1 MISVRR
7 IQIDEGELFKRMRLT
22 ALSESP
28 SAFASTYKAALH
40 RSPESWSEQAN
51 STAQGSDRCT
61 FIAFS
66 DDSPIGIAALYRT
79 EEENDVGELLQ
90 MWVSTEYRGKG
101 VARDLMD
108 AVFQWASANGF
119 RAVVTTIG
127 KGNVRALRFYEEY
140 GFKPKSEASLDGPD
154 NLSIL
159 VKIIDVE
166 QAHAQMCCRV
176 GVGGH
181 GRSVPTRPCGCRGIS
196 V

>member
-22 ALSESP
+22 ALRESP
-28 SAFASTYKAALH
+28 FAFASTYKAALR

-66 DDSPIGIAALYRT
+66 DDSPIAIAALYRT

-90 MWVSTEYRGKG
+90 VWVSPEHRGKG

-119 RAVVTTIG
+119 RTAVATIG
-127 KGNVRALRFYEEY
+127 KDNVRAQRFYQKY
-140 GFKPKSEASLDGPD
+140 GFKPESEASLDGPD
-154 NLSIL
+154 NLDVL
-159 VKIIDVE
+159 VKVIDAKL
-166 QAHAQMCCRV
+166 AHVSREMHAKQS
-176 GVGGH
+176 H
-181 GRSVPTRPCGCRGIS
+181 PHP
-196 V
+196 

>member
-22 ALSESP
+22 ALRESP
-28 SAFASTYKAALH
+28 FAFASTYKAALR

-79 EEENDVGELLQ
+79 EENDVGELLQ
-90 MWVSTEYRGKG
+90 VWVSPEHRGKG

-119 RAVVTTIG
+119 RTAVATIG
-127 KGNVRALRFYEEY
+127 KGNMRARRFYQQY
-140 GFKPKSEASLDGPD
+140 GFKPESEASLDGAD
-154 NLSIL
+154 NPSVL
-159 VKIIDVE
+159 VKAID
-166 QAHAQMCCRV
+166 AK
-176 GVGGH
+176 
-181 GRSVPTRPCGCRGIS
+181 
-196 V
+196 